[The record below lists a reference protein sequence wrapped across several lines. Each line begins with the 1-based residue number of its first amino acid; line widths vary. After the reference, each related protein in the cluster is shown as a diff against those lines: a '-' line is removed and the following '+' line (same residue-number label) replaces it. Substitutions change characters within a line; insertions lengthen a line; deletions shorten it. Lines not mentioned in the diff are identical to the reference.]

1 MALGTGRCTR
11 SSVRV
16 IVQATAY
23 SVMVLAALVLFGT
36 AGVLSPAI
44 AQVKAPTK
52 SKLKPP
58 VKADPTDSVAN
69 QLNAKWLQEN
79 GAYSGFKKAEPAVVP
94 ASYATSAVANDWGD
108 RLVSRA
114 MSCGMRGMLCPKT
127 AP

>member
-52 SKLKPP
+52 SK
-58 VKADPTDSVAN
+58 
-69 QLNAKWLQEN
+69 
-79 GAYSGFKKAEPAVVP
+79 
-94 ASYATSAVANDWGD
+94 
-108 RLVSRA
+108 R
-114 MSCGMRGMLCPKT
+114 
-127 AP
+127 

>member
-16 IVQATAY
+16 IVQARAC
-23 SVMVLAALVLFGT
+23 SVVVLAALVVFGT
-36 AGVLSPAI
+36 AGVLSPAM

-52 SKLKPP
+52 AKLKPP

-69 QLNAKWLQEN
+69 QLNAQWLRDN
-79 GAYSGFKKAEPAVVP
+79 GAYSGFKKAQPALVP
-94 ASYATSAVANDWGD
+94 ASYATQAVANDWGD

-114 MSCGMRGMLCPKT
+114 MSCGMRGMRCPKT